1 MDSILLASSTGR
13 DGDTSQSDHAHVG
26 SVAGAPLARRLIFC
40 PLLMETSASCR
51 RALSLAAPPPLAA
64 CCLLLSLLSF
74 SLRRSPFLAFPWC
87 PKRFW
92 GRARGSANARRAKDY
107 GNLALFPS
115 RFFSFVL
122 ADWDL
127 LSESRVKGQ
136 LRNPL
141 LFPKPVP
148 SWLWPEAYPRGGIRD
163 GGCVLFPNISF
174 SSYSLLRY
182 PYRLRYWIRH
192 PSDARVKPSSSIVV
206 TSSIDGYS

>member
-64 CCLLLSLLSF
+64 FCLLLSLLSF

-122 ADWDL
+122 ADGDL

-136 LRNPL
+136 LENQPSFPETRPFVVVARGLSTGRDSGRGVCSIPQHIL
-141 LFPKPVP
+141 LFLLLTP
-148 SWLWPEAYPRGGIRD
+148 L
-163 GGCVLFPNISF
+163 
-174 SSYSLLRY
+174 SLSAQIL
-182 PYRLRYWIRH
+182 
-192 PSDARVKPSSSIVV
+192 DK
-206 TSSIDGYS
+206 TS